1 MSRSPR
7 LPCCRVAVNTRQSV
21 SESLR
26 KHTILSTLRFTLG
39 DSGSKAEQAR
49 RCVTRHAG
57 GGTFGLAG
65 ATKSTTTPTP
75 YCSFSVCVRATHFRE
90 AAGAWLLRQWPGEVL
105 QWKPSWQCYRR
116 RLCSCAIC
124 GALIKCFG
132 ACVRGFD
139 CLLCSTIAESHR
151 CNSRDHTQLRVRVVL
166 VFCRSVRRFPLRY
179 APAAFVAP
187 VAMLIVSYIH
197 RSVPS

>member
-21 SESLR
+21 SESR
-26 KHTILSTLRFTLG
+26 AETYDTVHTSFHSWRFWQ
-39 DSGSKAEQAR
+39 QAR

-57 GGTFGLAG
+57 GGTLGLAG